1 MSVLIQDR
9 VAAGRDLA
17 RPLLKYR
24 KQADVIVLAL
34 PRGGVPVAAEIAHAL
49 HAPLDIMV
57 VRKLGTPGHEELA
70 MGAIASGGIR
80 VLNQDIVSSLGISE
94 DVIERVAAREHAEL
108 ERRMKAYRGERAWPS
123 VEGKRVIL
131 VDDGVATGATMRAAI
146 AALRSQAPA
155 KVIVAVPVAPFD
167 TLARLR
173 GEADEV
179 VCLATPEPFRAIG
192 LWYSSFPQLSD
203 EEVRRVLSERWAE
216 HDAAAGANEGAQAP
230 RRAKAS
236 GNGRAANR
244 NGTRKLAARPTHEEE
259 VTIRAGSV
267 ALEGTLRLPGPA
279 HGLVVFAH
287 GSGSTRF
294 SPRNRYVA
302 EYLNEVGLATLLFD
316 LLTAREQEVDE
327 RTGELRFD
335 IGLLTR
341 RLTGVL
347 DWLGTQP
354 ATRGLPVGL
363 FGASTG
369 AAAALNAAAARP
381 QQVAAVVSRGG
392 RPDLAQASSLPL
404 VRAPALLIVGGL
416 DDVVIGLN
424 QQAAAQLNCEHR
436 LEIVPGAS
444 HLFEE
449 SGKLEAVARLARG
462 WFERYLRG
470 AAAPAKAVPGATAP
484 A

>member
-1 MSVLIQDR
+1 MSILIQDR

-17 RPLLKYR
+17 RSLLEYR
-24 KQADVIVLAL
+24 KQADAIVLAL

-49 HAPLDIMV
+49 HAPLDIIV
-57 VRKLGTPGHEELA
+57 VRKLGTPGQEELA

-123 VEGKRVIL
+123 VKGKRVIL

-167 TLARLR
+167 TLAQLR

-192 LWYSSFPQLSD
+192 LWYASFPQLSD
-203 EEVRRVLSERWAE
+203 EEVRRVLSECWAE
-216 HDAAAGANEGAQAP
+216 YDAAAGERAP

-236 GNGRAANR
+236 GSGRAANGDR
-244 NGTRKLAARPTHEEE
+244 TRELAARPTHEEE
-259 VTIRAGSV
+259 VAIRAGSV

-287 GSGSTRF
+287 GSGSGRF
-294 SPRNRYVA
+294 STRNRYVA

-316 LLTAREQEVDE
+316 LLTAREQEVDD

-335 IGLLTR
+335 IGLLGS

-347 DWLGTQP
+347 DWVATQP
-354 ATRGLPVGL
+354 VIRGLPVGV

-369 AAAALNAAAARP
+369 AAAALSAAAARP

-392 RPDLAQASSLPL
+392 RPDLAQASLAL
-404 VRAPALLIVGGL
+404 VRAPTLLIVGGL
-416 DDVVIGLN
+416 DNVVIGLN
-424 QQAAAQLNCEHR
+424 QQAATQLRCKHR

-449 SGKLEAVARLARG
+449 SGKLESVARLARS
-462 WFERYLRG
+462 WFEHHLRG
-470 AAAPAKAVPGATAP
+470 AAARESFGGAVAGAPT
-484 A
+484 